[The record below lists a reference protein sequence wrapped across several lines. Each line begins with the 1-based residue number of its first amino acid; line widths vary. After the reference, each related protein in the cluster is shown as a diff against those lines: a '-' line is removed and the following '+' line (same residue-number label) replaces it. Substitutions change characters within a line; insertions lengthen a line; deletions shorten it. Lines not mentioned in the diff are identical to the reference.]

1 MNLGFMNLHLLT
13 VPIGN
18 ELAHVI
24 GGVCIYSSLVYTGI
38 IKPELLEIMAV
49 INSL

>member
-1 MNLGFMNLHLLT
+1 MSLGFMNLHLIT

-18 ELAHVI
+18 ERAHMI
-24 GGVCIYSSLVYTGI
+24 GGGCIYSSLVYTGI

-49 INSL
+49 INAL